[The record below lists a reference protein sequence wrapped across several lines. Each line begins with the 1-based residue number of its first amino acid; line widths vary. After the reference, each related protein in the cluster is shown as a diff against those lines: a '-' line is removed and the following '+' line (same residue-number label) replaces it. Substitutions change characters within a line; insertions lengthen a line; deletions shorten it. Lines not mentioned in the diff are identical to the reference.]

1 MSKQMLS
8 VVIPCYNEEENIHL
22 CYEEVVSNIDT
33 NRFNYEIIFVN
44 DGSRDGTWSQ
54 IQKIAQKDTQAKGV
68 NFSRNFGH
76 QSALQAGLEA
86 ATGDVV
92 IMMDGDLQHPPALFS
107 ELVVKYDEG
116 FDIVNTIRRDSG
128 DVGVLKKM
136 TSRLFYK
143 IINSLS
149 DLQLNEGE
157 ADYRLMSRRALDTL
171 NSLPE
176 SPKFYRGLVNWI
188 GYDVARVEYQAKERQ
203 HGTSSY
209 TLKKMIELARLGITS
224 FSMKPLKVISI
235 SGILISAI
243 AVVLLVGM
251 IVVKFTVDAE
261 LVSYSAILTALLM
274 LMMGI
279 LITVQGVIAV
289 YLVDI
294 FSATKSRPTY
304 IVKESTGAKRK

>member
-1 MSKQMLS
+1 MSKQILS
-8 VVIPCYNEEENIHL
+8 VVVPCYNEEENIHL
-22 CYEEVVSNIDT
+22 CHEEIVGNIET
-33 NRFNYEIIFVN
+33 KRFDYEIIFVN
-44 DGSRDGTWSQ
+44 DGSRDDTWAQ
-54 IQKIAQKDTQAKGV
+54 IQKIVKKDAHARGV

-76 QSALQAGLEA
+76 QAALQAGLEA
-86 ATGDVV
+86 AAGDVI
-92 IMMDGDLQHPPALFS
+92 IMMDGDLQHPPSLFG
-107 ELVVKYDEG
+107 ELIAKYDEG
-116 FDIVNTIRRDSG
+116 FDIVNTVRQDSE
-128 DVGVLKKM
+128 DVGALKKM

-143 IINSLS
+143 IINGLS

-171 NSLPE
+171 NALPE

-188 GYDVARVEYQAKERQ
+188 GYDVARVEYRAKERQ
-203 HGTSSY
+203 HGKSSY

-224 FSMKPLKVISI
+224 FSMKPLKVISVSGMLI
-235 SGILISAI
+235 SGVAI
-243 AVVLLVGM
+243 VLLIGLV
-251 IVVKFTVDAE
+251 IVKFMVDVE

-279 LITVQGVIAV
+279 LITVQGVVAV

-304 IVKESTGAKRK
+304 IVKESANGKK